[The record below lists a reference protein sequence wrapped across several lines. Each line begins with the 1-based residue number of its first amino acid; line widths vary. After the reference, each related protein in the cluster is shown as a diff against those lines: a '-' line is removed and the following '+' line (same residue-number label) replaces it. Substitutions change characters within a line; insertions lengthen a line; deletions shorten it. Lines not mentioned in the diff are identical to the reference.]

1 MVWTHDTVD
10 NLITV
15 GAAESDVLLGGIGRE
30 DSFRA
35 ECALNEQRHWSL
47 NCILYLV
54 G

>member
-1 MVWTHDTVD
+1 MWAHDTVE

-15 GAAESDVLLGGIGRE
+15 GAAESDAVLGGIGRE

-35 ECALNEQRHWSL
+35 ECALSEQRHRSL
-47 NCILYLV
+47 DCILYLV